1 MPRGR
6 DGGVNGPDQL
16 QVRRTSDENLSKALG
31 DMRAHGDHAL
41 LQASWDGQ
49 NEIIKRLVKA
59 GCNNVNTARWDNA
72 FGCTAIASAA
82 WTGQLETVKELLA
95 QNADPNIASKFG
107 ETALDYAKSRG
118 HSEIVT
124 VLLAAGCRSNRP

>member
-1 MPRGR
+1 MPLE
-6 DGGVNGPDQL
+6 PSL
-16 QVRRTSDENLSKALG
+16 ASPRRPLTTSDAL
-31 DMRAHGDHAL
+31 
-41 LQASWDGQ
+41 Q
-49 NEIIKRLVKA
+49 
-59 GCNNVNTARWDNA
+59 

-95 QNADPNIASKFG
+95 QNADPNIASKVMLRATARRHEPLPWNPGQNSQPLRHGNHTTRSSMFPPSLASQFG

>member
-16 QVRRTSDENLSKALG
+16 QVRRTSNENLSKALG

-59 GCNNVNTARWDNA
+59 GCNSVNTARWDNA
-72 FGCTAIASAA
+72 VRRSRSELARVNSTARHAA
-82 WTGQLETVKELLA
+82 
-95 QNADPNIASKFG
+95 
-107 ETALDYAKSRG
+107 
-118 HSEIVT
+118 
-124 VLLAAGCRSNRP
+124 